1 MTLKNKVAAEF
12 FFPSFVRG
20 KNFEKKAKKHQSY
33 FFRGVLSSLCR
44 STLSE
49 SIYNTETIK
58 LNYASMVA
66 FSVFS
71 SSSKTSAAL

>member
-12 FFPSFVRG
+12 FFLLSFE
-20 KNFEKKAKKHQSY
+20 EKILRKKQKSISRI